1 MPTPQKVKAV
11 QELKGKLQSMDA
23 ALLAEF
29 SGLKVGEMMQVRRK
43 LSESGAQFGV
53 IKNSLGRIAA
63 READLE
69 DLVALMEG
77 STAIAFVDG
86 DVVNAARSL
95 DEAAKDYPSLVVKGG
110 VLDGKV
116 LTAEQAQALAKIQS
130 RDVLMAQLAGLL
142 VSPIQNL
149 AGLLNAPLGNLG
161 NALYALS
168 QQKQSEAPDAAGES
182 E

>member
-11 QELKGKLQSMDA
+11 QELKGKLQSVDG

-43 LSESGAQFGV
+43 LSDSGAKFGV

-69 DLVALMEG
+69 DLIPFMEG
-77 STAIAFVDG
+77 STAIAFING
-86 DVVNAARSL
+86 DVVDAAKGL
-95 DEAAKDYPSLVVKGG
+95 EAAAKDYPSLVVKGG
-110 VLDGKV
+110 LLDGKV
-116 LTAEQAQALAKIQS
+116 LTAEQAQSLAKIES
-130 RDVLMAQLAGLL
+130 RDVLLAQLAGLL
-142 VSPIQNL
+142 VSPIQEM
-149 AGLLNAPLGNLG
+149 AGLLYAPLGNLG

>member
-1 MPTPQKVKAV
+1 MPTRQKVKAV
-11 QELKGKLQSMDA
+11 RELKGKLQSVDG

-43 LSESGAQFGV
+43 LSDSGAKFGV

-63 READLE
+63 REANLE
-69 DLVALMEG
+69 DLIPFMEG

-86 DVVNAARSL
+86 DVVG
-95 DEAAKDYPSLVVKGG
+95 AAKGLDAAAKEYPSLVIKGG
-110 VLDGKV
+110 LLDGKV
-116 LTAEQAQALAKIQS
+116 LTAEEAQSLAKIES
-130 RDVLMAQLAGLL
+130 RDVLLAQLAGLL
-142 VSPIQNL
+142 VSPIQEL
-149 AGLLNAPLGNLG
+149 AGLLHAPLGNLG

-168 QQKQSEAPDAAGES
+168 QQKQSEASDAAGES

>member
-11 QELKGKLQSMDA
+11 QELKGKLQSVDG

-43 LSESGAQFGV
+43 LSDSGAKFGV

-69 DLVALMEG
+69 DLVPFMEG
-77 STAIAFVDG
+77 STAIAFVNG
-86 DVVNAARSL
+86 DVVGAAKGL
-95 DEAAKDYPSLVVKGG
+95 EAATKDYPSLVIKGG
-110 VLDGKV
+110 LLDGKV
-116 LTAEQAQALAKIQS
+116 LTAEQAQSLAKIQS
-130 RDVLMAQLAGLL
+130 RDVLLAQLAGLL
-142 VSPIQNL
+142 VSPIQEL
-149 AGLLNAPLGNLG
+149 AGLLHAPLGNLG

>member
-11 QELKGKLQSMDA
+11 QELKGKLQSVDG

-43 LSESGAQFGV
+43 LSDSGAKFGV

-69 DLVALMEG
+69 DLIPFMEG
-77 STAIAFVDG
+77 STAIAFVNG
-86 DVVNAARSL
+86 DVVGAAKGL
-95 DEAAKDYPSLVVKGG
+95 DAAAKDYPSLVVKGG
-110 VLDGKV
+110 LLDGKV
-116 LTAEQAQALAKIQS
+116 LTAEQAQSLAKIES
-130 RDVLMAQLAGLL
+130 RDVLLAQLAGLL
-142 VSPIQNL
+142 VSPIQEL

>member
-1 MPTPQKVKAV
+1 MPNPQKVKAV
-11 QELKGKLQSMDA
+11 QELKGKLQSVDA

-43 LSESGAQFGV
+43 LSDSGAKLGV
-53 IKNSLGRIAA
+53 VKNSLGRIAA

-69 DLVALMEG
+69 ALVPFMEG
-77 STAIAFVDG
+77 STAICFVEG

-95 DEAAKDYPSLVVKGG
+95 DEAAKDFPALVVKGG

-116 LTAEQAQALAKIQS
+116 LSAEQAQALAKIQS
-130 RDVLMAQLAGLL
+130 RDVLLAQLAGLL

-149 AGLLNAPLGNLG
+149 AGLLHAPLGNLG

-168 QQKQSEAPDAAGES
+168 QQKQSEAPDAAGDS